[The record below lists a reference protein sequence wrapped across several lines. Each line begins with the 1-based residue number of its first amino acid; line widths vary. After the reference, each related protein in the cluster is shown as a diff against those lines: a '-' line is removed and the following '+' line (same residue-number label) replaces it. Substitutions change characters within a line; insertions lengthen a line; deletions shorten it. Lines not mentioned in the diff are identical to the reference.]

1 MLLPFQE
8 SVAVVVTILLYAILQ
23 NMTQAL
29 QPQEKLLR
37 FIMFAVMVVT
47 VLEYVIEA
55 FYAMKQLTELFTA
68 FFIAFLPIMTVVLT
82 MLQSVLLFIGWTP
95 IVLFV
100 VQVLIYICDQWLLP
114 ALVFSVLL
122 DVATRLNPELSFHRL
137 AQLIRK
143 TLFSVIA
150 AAIIGL
156 SSVLTV
162 SGLSWFTVRESIV
175 SPVKKVVEQNI
186 PIIGSLLVEGIS
198 MLKGF
203 QVTAVT
209 LTGWTVVTTMLA
221 LAFTPTCILLMKAFT
236 MLLLGAVT
244 EPILER
250 QISQLFDDLGHALL
264 MLCAISL
271 LLAIGFTLTWLVLFL
286 LFQIGTGKLL

>member
-8 SVAVVVTILLYAILQ
+8 SVAVVITILLYAILQ

-82 MLQSVLLFIGWTP
+82 MLQSVLLFIAWTP

>member
-8 SVAVVVTILLYAILQ
+8 SVTVVVTILLYALLQ
-23 NMTQAL
+23 NMTQPL
-29 QPQEKLLR
+29 LRHEKLLH
-37 FIMFAVMVVT
+37 FLLFAVMVVT
-47 VLEYVIEA
+47 VMEYVIEA
-55 FYAMKQLTELFTA
+55 FYSMKQLTELFTA

-82 MLQSVLLFIGWTP
+82 MLQSVLLFIAWTP

-100 VQVLIYICDQWLLP
+100 VQMLIYICDQWLIP
-114 ALVFSVLL
+114 ALIVSVLL
-122 DVATRLNPELSFHRL
+122 DVATRLNPSLSFHRL

-150 AAIIGL
+150 ASIIGL
-156 SSVLTV
+156 SSVLTI

-198 MLKGF
+198 LLKGF
-203 QVTAVT
+203 QVTATT
-209 LTGWTVVTTMLA
+209 LTGWTIVTTMLL

-236 MLLLGAVT
+236 MLLLGAIT
-244 EPILER
+244 EPILDAK
-250 QISQLFDDLGHALL
+250 ISQLFDDLGHSLL

-271 LLAIGFTLTWLVLFL
+271 LLAIGFTLTWLILFL